1 MRDIIAEIWSTA
13 KRNKLRT
20 VLTGFA
26 VAWGI
31 FMLIFLLGSGNGLIH
46 ALEQNSGNYLDN
58 SMMVYPGQTSMPYN
72 GLQEGRY
79 IELKDQ
85 DLKNTARKFD
95 HIIEESGAGIWQN
108 TSVNIS
114 YGDNYIISTT
124 FQGIYPN
131 LAEINK
137 LDMLYGRFINQVDIK
152 ENRKVLVLSES
163 KAKELEPHDIS
174 RLIGQQVKVDNIA
187 FQVVGIYKNDES
199 DMNEDVYAPF
209 TTLRILYNKGD
220 RADRFMFSFHG
231 LETEADNEAFE
242 DAYRRTINANHQAA
256 PEDEETIWIWN
267 RFLNNMQMNQGMSI
281 IRTALW
287 IIGIF
292 TLLSGIVGVSN
303 IMLISVKERTREFG
317 IRKAI
322 GAKPLSILKLIIVE
336 SVIIT
341 TFFGYIGMVIG
352 IAANQYMDATIGHEQ
367 TDTGLFKTTLFV
379 NPTVGLDVCVE
390 ATLVM
395 IIAGTLAGL
404 IPARKAAH
412 IRPIEA
418 LRAE

>member
-1 MRDIIAEIWSTA
+1 MRDIITEIWSTA

-20 VLTGFA
+20 ALTGFA

-31 FMLIFLLGSGNGLIH
+31 FMLIFLLGSGNGLIN
-46 ALEQNSGNYLDN
+46 ALEQNAGSVLDN
-58 SMMVYPGQTSMPYN
+58 SMVVYSGQTSIPYN

-79 IELKDQ
+79 IELEDQ
-85 DLKNTARKFD
+85 DFNTTNQKFN
-95 HIIEESGAGIWQN
+95 HIIDKAGATIWQGTAN
-108 TSVNIS
+108 VAL
-114 YGDNYIISTT
+114 GENYFSSSME
-124 FQGIYPN
+124 GVYPN
-131 LAEINK
+131 MAEINK
-137 LDMLYGRFINQVDIK
+137 MDMLHGRFINQVDIN
-152 ENRKVLVLSES
+152 ENRKVLVLSETN
-163 KAKELEPHDIS
+163 AKELEPHDCG

-187 FQVVGIYKNDES
+187 FQVVGIYDNDES
-199 DMNEDVYAPF
+199 EMNDVVYTPF

-231 LETEADNEAFE
+231 LKSEEENEAFE

-287 IIGIF
+287 VIGIF

-322 GAKPLSILKLIIVE
+322 GAKPFSILKLIIVE

-404 IPARKAAH
+404 IPAHKAAH

>member
-1 MRDIIAEIWSTA
+1 MRDIITEIWSTA

-20 VLTGFA
+20 ALTGFA

-31 FMLIFLLGSGNGLIH
+31 FMLIFLLGSGNGLIN
-46 ALEQNSGNYLDN
+46 ALEQNAGSVLDN
-58 SMMVYPGQTSMPYN
+58 SMVVYSGQTSIPYN

-79 IELKDQ
+79 IELEDQ
-85 DLKNTARKFD
+85 DFNTTNQKFN
-95 HIIEESGAGIWQN
+95 HIIDKAGATIWQGTAN
-108 TSVNIS
+108 VAL
-114 YGDNYIISTT
+114 GENYFSSSME
-124 FQGIYPN
+124 GVYPN
-131 LAEINK
+131 MAEIDK
-137 LDMLYGRFINQVDIK
+137 MDMLHGRFINQVDIN
-152 ENRKVLVLSES
+152 ENRKVLVLSETN
-163 KAKELEPHDIS
+163 AKELEPHDCG

-199 DMNEDVYAPF
+199 EMNDVVYTPF

-231 LETEADNEAFE
+231 LESEEENEAFE

>member
-1 MRDIIAEIWSTA
+1 MRDIITEIWSTA

-20 VLTGFA
+20 ALTGFA

-31 FMLIFLLGSGNGLIH
+31 FMLIFLLGSGNGLIN
-46 ALEQNSGNYLDN
+46 ALEQNAGSVLDN
-58 SMMVYPGQTSMPYN
+58 SMVVYSGQTSIPYN

-79 IELKDQ
+79 IELEDQ
-85 DLKNTARKFD
+85 DFNTTNQKFN
-95 HIIEESGAGIWQN
+95 HIIDKAGATIWQGTAN
-108 TSVNIS
+108 VAL
-114 YGDNYIISTT
+114 GENYFSSSME
-124 FQGIYPN
+124 GVYPN
-131 LAEINK
+131 MAEIDK
-137 LDMLYGRFINQVDIK
+137 MDMLHGRFINQVDIN
-152 ENRKVLVLSES
+152 ENRKVLVLSETN
-163 KAKELEPHDIS
+163 AKELEPHDCG

-187 FQVVGIYKNDES
+187 FQVVGIYDNDES
-199 DMNEDVYAPF
+199 EMNDVVYTPF

>member
-1 MRDIIAEIWSTA
+1 MRDIITEIWSTA

-46 ALEQNSGNYLDN
+46 ALEQNAGSVLDN
-58 SMMVYPGQTSMPYN
+58 SMVVYSGQTSIPYN

-79 IELKDQ
+79 IELEDQ
-85 DLKNTARKFD
+85 DFNTTNQKFN
-95 HIIEESGAGIWQN
+95 HIIDKAGATIWQGTAN
-108 TSVNIS
+108 VAL
-114 YGDNYIISTT
+114 GENYFSSSME
-124 FQGIYPN
+124 GVYPN
-131 LAEINK
+131 MAEIDK
-137 LDMLYGRFINQVDIK
+137 MDMLHGRFINQVDIN
-152 ENRKVLVLSES
+152 ENRKVLVLSETN
-163 KAKELEPHDIS
+163 AKELEPHDCG

-187 FQVVGIYKNDES
+187 FQVVGIYDNDES
-199 DMNEDVYAPF
+199 EMNDVVYTPF

-231 LETEADNEAFE
+231 LESEEENEAFE

>member
-1 MRDIIAEIWSTA
+1 MRDIITEIWSTA

-20 VLTGFA
+20 ALTGFA

-31 FMLIFLLGSGNGLIH
+31 FMLIFLLGSGNGLIN
-46 ALEQNSGNYLDN
+46 ALEQNAGSVLDN
-58 SMMVYPGQTSMPYN
+58 SMVVYSGQTSIPYN

-79 IELKDQ
+79 IELEDQ
-85 DLKNTARKFD
+85 DFNTTNQKFN
-95 HIIEESGAGIWQN
+95 HIIDKAGATIWQGTAN
-108 TSVNIS
+108 VAL
-114 YGDNYIISTT
+114 GENYFSSSME
-124 FQGIYPN
+124 GVYPN
-131 LAEINK
+131 MAEIDK
-137 LDMLYGRFINQVDIK
+137 MDMLHGRFINQVDIN
-152 ENRKVLVLSES
+152 ENRKVLVLSETN
-163 KAKELEPHDIS
+163 AKELEPHDCG

-187 FQVVGIYKNDES
+187 FQVVGIYDNDES
-199 DMNEDVYAPF
+199 EMNDVVYTPF

-231 LETEADNEAFE
+231 LKSEEENEAFE

-287 IIGIF
+287 VIGIF

-322 GAKPLSILKLIIVE
+322 GAKPFSILKLIIVE

>member
-1 MRDIIAEIWSTA
+1 MRDIITEIWSTA
-13 KRNKLRT
+13 KRNTLRT
-20 VLTGFA
+20 ALTGFA

-31 FMLIFLLGSGNGLIH
+31 FMLIFLLGSGNGLIN

-58 SMMVYPGQTSMPYN
+58 SMMVYSGQTSKPYN
-72 GLQEGRY
+72 GLQEGRF
-79 IELKDQ
+79 IDLKDQ
-85 DLKNTARKFD
+85 DLKTTDRKFD

-108 TSVNIS
+108 TSVNIT

-124 FQGIYPN
+124 FQGVHPN
-131 LAEINK
+131 LAKINK
-137 LDMLYGRFINQVDIK
+137 IDMLHGRFINQVDIN

-163 KAKELEPHDIS
+163 NAKELEPHDIS
-174 RLIGQQVKVDNIA
+174 RLIGRQVKVDNFA

-199 DMNEDVYAPF
+199 DMNDDIYAPF

-231 LETEADNEAFE
+231 LETEEDNEAFE

-256 PEDEETIWIWN
+256 PDDEETVWIWN

-287 IIGIF
+287 VIGIF

-322 GAKPLSILKLIIVE
+322 GAKPFSILKLIIVE

>member
-1 MRDIIAEIWSTA
+1 MRDIITEIWSTA

-20 VLTGFA
+20 ALTGFA

-31 FMLIFLLGSGNGLIH
+31 FMLIFLLGSGNGLIN
-46 ALEQNSGNYLDN
+46 ALEQNAGSVLDN
-58 SMMVYPGQTSMPYN
+58 SMVVYSGQTSIPYN

-79 IELKDQ
+79 IELEDQ
-85 DLKNTARKFD
+85 DFNTTNQKFN
-95 HIIEESGAGIWQN
+95 HIIDKAGATIWQGTAN
-108 TSVNIS
+108 VAL
-114 YGDNYIISTT
+114 GENYFSSSME
-124 FQGIYPN
+124 GVYPN
-131 LAEINK
+131 MAEIDK
-137 LDMLYGRFINQVDIK
+137 MDMLHGRFINQVDIN
-152 ENRKVLVLSES
+152 ENRKVLVLSETN
-163 KAKELEPHDIS
+163 AKELEPHDCG

-187 FQVVGIYKNDES
+187 FQVVGIYDNDES
-199 DMNEDVYAPF
+199 EMNDVFYTPF

-231 LETEADNEAFE
+231 LESEEENEAFE

>member
-1 MRDIIAEIWSTA
+1 MRDIITEIWSTA

-20 VLTGFA
+20 ALTGFA

-31 FMLIFLLGSGNGLIH
+31 FMLIFLLGSGNGLIN
-46 ALEQNSGNYLDN
+46 ALEQNAGSVLDN
-58 SMMVYPGQTSMPYN
+58 SMVVYSGQTSIPYN

-79 IELKDQ
+79 IELEDQ
-85 DLKNTARKFD
+85 DFNTTNQKFN
-95 HIIEESGAGIWQN
+95 HIIDKAGATIWQGTAN
-108 TSVNIS
+108 VAL
-114 YGDNYIISTT
+114 GENYFSSSME
-124 FQGIYPN
+124 GVYPN
-131 LAEINK
+131 MAEIDK
-137 LDMLYGRFINQVDIK
+137 MDMLHGRFINQVDIN
-152 ENRKVLVLSES
+152 ENRKVLVLSETN
-163 KAKELEPHDIS
+163 AKELEPHDCG

-187 FQVVGIYKNDES
+187 FQVVGIYDNDES
-199 DMNEDVYAPF
+199 EMNDVVYTPF

-231 LETEADNEAFE
+231 LKSEEENEAFE

>member
-1 MRDIIAEIWSTA
+1 MRDIITEIWSTA

-20 VLTGFA
+20 ALTGFA

-31 FMLIFLLGSGNGLIH
+31 FMLIFLLGSGNGLIN
-46 ALEQNSGNYLDN
+46 ALEQNAGSVLDN
-58 SMMVYPGQTSMPYN
+58 SMVVYSGQTSIPYN

-79 IELKDQ
+79 IELEDQ
-85 DLKNTARKFD
+85 DFNTTNQKFN
-95 HIIEESGAGIWQN
+95 HIIDKAGATIWQGTAN
-108 TSVNIS
+108 VAL
-114 YGDNYIISTT
+114 GENYFSSSME
-124 FQGIYPN
+124 GVYPN
-131 LAEINK
+131 MAEIDK
-137 LDMLYGRFINQVDIK
+137 MDMLHGRFINQVDIN
-152 ENRKVLVLSES
+152 ENRKVLVLSETN
-163 KAKELEPHDIS
+163 AKELEPHDCG

-187 FQVVGIYKNDES
+187 FQVVGIYDNDES
-199 DMNEDVYAPF
+199 EMNDVVYTPF

-231 LETEADNEAFE
+231 LKSEEENEAFE
-242 DAYRRTINANHQAA
+242 NAYRRTINANHQAA

>member
-1 MRDIIAEIWSTA
+1 MRDIITEIWSTA

-20 VLTGFA
+20 ALTGFA

-31 FMLIFLLGSGNGLIH
+31 FMLIFLLGSGNGLIN
-46 ALEQNSGNYLDN
+46 ALEQNAGSVLDN
-58 SMMVYPGQTSMPYN
+58 SMVVYSGRTSIPYN

-79 IELKDQ
+79 IELEDQ
-85 DLKNTARKFD
+85 DFNTTNQKFN
-95 HIIEESGAGIWQN
+95 HIIDKAGATIWQGTAN
-108 TSVNIS
+108 VAL
-114 YGDNYIISTT
+114 GENYFSSSM
-124 FQGIYPN
+124 QGVYPN
-131 LAEINK
+131 LAEIDK
-137 LDMLYGRFINQVDIK
+137 MDMLHGRFINQVDIN
-152 ENRKVLVLSES
+152 ENRKVLVLSETN
-163 KAKELEPHDIS
+163 AKELEPHDCG

-187 FQVVGIYKNDES
+187 FQVVGIYDNDES
-199 DMNEDVYAPF
+199 EMNDVVYTPF

-231 LETEADNEAFE
+231 LESEEENEAFE

>member
-1 MRDIIAEIWSTA
+1 MRDIITEIWSTA

-20 VLTGFA
+20 ALTGFA

-31 FMLIFLLGSGNGLIH
+31 FMLIFLLGSGNGLIN
-46 ALEQNSGNYLDN
+46 ALEQNAGSVLDN
-58 SMMVYPGQTSMPYN
+58 SMVVYSGQTSIPYN

-79 IELKDQ
+79 IELEDQ
-85 DLKNTARKFD
+85 DFNTTNQKFN
-95 HIIEESGAGIWQN
+95 HIIDKAGATIWQGTAN
-108 TSVNIS
+108 VAL
-114 YGDNYIISTT
+114 GENYFSSSME
-124 FQGIYPN
+124 GVYPN
-131 LAEINK
+131 MAEIDK
-137 LDMLYGRFINQVDIK
+137 MDMLHGRFINQVDIN
-152 ENRKVLVLSES
+152 ENRKVLVLSETN
-163 KAKELEPHDIS
+163 AKELEPHDCG

-187 FQVVGIYKNDES
+187 FQVVGIYDNDES
-199 DMNEDVYAPF
+199 EMNDVVYTPF

-231 LETEADNEAFE
+231 LESEEENEACE

>member
-1 MRDIIAEIWSTA
+1 MRDIITEIWSTA

-31 FMLIFLLGSGNGLIH
+31 FMLIFLLGSGNGLIN
-46 ALEQNSGNYLDN
+46 ALEQNAGSVLDN
-58 SMMVYPGQTSMPYN
+58 SMVVYSGQTSIPYN

-79 IELKDQ
+79 IELEDQ
-85 DLKNTARKFD
+85 DFNTTNQKFN
-95 HIIEESGAGIWQN
+95 HIIDKAGATIWQGTAN
-108 TSVNIS
+108 VAL
-114 YGDNYIISTT
+114 GENYFSSSME
-124 FQGIYPN
+124 GVYPN
-131 LAEINK
+131 MAEIDK
-137 LDMLYGRFINQVDIK
+137 MDMLHGRFINQVDIN
-152 ENRKVLVLSES
+152 ENRKVLVLSETN
-163 KAKELEPHDIS
+163 AKELEPHDCG

-187 FQVVGIYKNDES
+187 FQVVGIYDNDES
-199 DMNEDVYAPF
+199 EMNDVVYTPF

-231 LETEADNEAFE
+231 LESEEENEAFE

>member
-1 MRDIIAEIWSTA
+1 MRDIITEIWSTA

-20 VLTGFA
+20 ALTGFA

-31 FMLIFLLGSGNGLIH
+31 FMLIFLLGSGNGLIN
-46 ALEQNSGNYLDN
+46 ALEQNAGSVLDN
-58 SMMVYPGQTSMPYN
+58 SMVVYSGQTSIPYN

-79 IELKDQ
+79 IELEDQ
-85 DLKNTARKFD
+85 DFNTTNQKFN
-95 HIIEESGAGIWQN
+95 HIIDKAGATIWQGTAN
-108 TSVNIS
+108 VALGENYFSSSVE
-114 YGDNYIISTT
+114 GV
-124 FQGIYPN
+124 YPN
-131 LAEINK
+131 MAEIDK
-137 LDMLYGRFINQVDIK
+137 MDMLHGRFINQVDIN
-152 ENRKVLVLSES
+152 ENRKVLVLSETN
-163 KAKELEPHDIS
+163 AKELEPHDCG

-187 FQVVGIYKNDES
+187 FQVVGIYDNDES
-199 DMNEDVYAPF
+199 EMNDVVYTPF

-231 LETEADNEAFE
+231 LKSEEENEAFE